1 MKNTVVNE
9 VYYTPIVTILTIAL
23 FVNKIFLFHHSFN
36 KDEKGHVDLL
46 KGEKLDQIL

>member
-1 MKNTVVNE
+1 MVVNE
-9 VYYTPIVTILTIAL
+9 VYCTPTATILTILL
-23 FVNKIFLFHHSFN
+23 FANKIFFFHHLFN